1 MTETDLARSQIAG
14 AVQQKPMLSRTGL
27 QERAFAR
34 MFQGLV
40 YAQIWEDPVVDLEG
54 LALQPGDRV
63 VCIASG
69 GCNMMSYLTAAPGAV
84 DAVDLSP
91 AHVALNRLKI
101 AAATALPDHAA
112 FYDFFGHADRFN
124 RTVVNRPAT
133 AEDRARL
140 DALAP
145 PR

>member
-1 MTETDLARSQIAG
+1 MSETDMARSQIAG
-14 AVQQKPMLSRTGL
+14 AVQQNSALSRTGI

-40 YAQIWEDPVVDLEG
+40 YAQIWEDPVVDLAG
-54 LALQPGDRV
+54 LALQPGERV

-69 GCNMMSYLTAAPGAV
+69 GCNLMSYLTAAPGAV

-101 AAATALPDHAA
+101 AAATAP
-112 FYDFFGHADRFN
+112 FFGLLALMVVLLALFPDLALFLP
-124 RTVVNRPAT
+124 RTMFSGG
-133 AEDRARL
+133 
-140 DALAP
+140 
-145 PR
+145 